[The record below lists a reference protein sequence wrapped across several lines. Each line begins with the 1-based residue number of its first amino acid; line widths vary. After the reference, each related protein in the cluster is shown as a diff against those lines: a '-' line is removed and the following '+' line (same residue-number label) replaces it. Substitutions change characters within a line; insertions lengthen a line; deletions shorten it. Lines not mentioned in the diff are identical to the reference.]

1 MSERVERL
9 LKRLEK
15 GLNKTLSIFGSLSP
29 AQWDVVLYE
38 EPYPWTV
45 RDLLAHFVAA
55 EEGLLQVAQDI
66 ARGGPGAPE
75 GFDYDAYNA
84 AEHQRRAGIPPEQL
98 LKDLE
103 AARRRT
109 IEWVRGLTDADLD
122 RVGRHPAL
130 GEINLETFIEAI
142 YGHQLLHMRDLMNA
156 MGR

>member
-66 ARGGPGAPE
+66 AQGGPGAPE

-109 IEWVRGLTDADLD
+109 IEWVRRLTDADLD

>member
-1 MSERVERL
+1 MNERVERL

-15 GLNKTLSIFGSLSP
+15 GLDKTFSIFGSLSP
-29 AQWDVVLYE
+29 VQWDVVLYE

-55 EEGLLQVAQDI
+55 EEGLLRIAQDI
-66 ARGGPGAPE
+66 AQGGPGAPE

-109 IEWVRGLTDADLD
+109 IEWVRMLTDADLD

-130 GEINLETFIEAI
+130 GEISLETFIEAI

>member
-29 AQWDVVLYE
+29 VQWDVVLYE

-55 EEGLLQVAQDI
+55 EEGLLQIAQDI
-66 ARGGPGAPE
+66 AQGGPGAPE

-130 GEINLETFIEAI
+130 GEISLETFIEAI